1 MKIKKIALLALLIA
15 VQALTGMMAQNRGQI
30 TGRVLHH
37 LTNQPVPFANVLV
50 TGTTLGAATDTEG
63 AFTISGLEPGIY
75 SIRISAIGYQTQTK
89 SDIVVSNSKPAS
101 VEIDLVE
108 TPIELENVVVTSD
121 FFSNDPTDA
130 VSTRSFEF
138 EEIRRS
144 AGGFE
149 DVVRALSVLPGVAQ
163 ADAGRNDLI
172 VRGGAP
178 SENLYIVDGIEIPN
192 INHFGSQGA
201 TGGPLSFINLD
212 FVRES
217 AFSTGAFPVLYGD
230 KLSSVLR
237 IDLRDGRNDRI
248 GGKGTISATQFG
260 FNLEGPISSNNNFIL
275 SVRRSYLDFIF
286 KAAGFGFVPEYWDAL
301 AKYDVRIGK
310 NSRLSY
316 LFIGAFD
323 NTKFFN
329 DTDEKRYD
337 NSRVLGS
344 NQTQYGTGFT
354 YQYLLPNGFLRAT
367 LSRNFVDYDYFQR
380 DSLLNPIFLNKSRE
394 AENKL
399 KAEMLIKTAKTSE
412 LMAGADLDYIKTEYD
427 IKLPGFRTTFGELL
441 PIDSL
446 KTEDSFWKTGGY
458 VNFIQMLP
466 PFITLNI
473 GGRVDYFNGISNSTY
488 FSPRGSIAY
497 KVNEKLGISF
507 STGVYRQFP
516 SYIWLVGDRSN
527 ESLDALKVMQY
538 VGGIDY
544 RLREDT
550 QLKIEAFYKD
560 YGNYP
565 VSKIRNYLILANT
578 GAGFGGSE
586 DNFAAFGLEPLASL
600 GTGITRGVELS
611 VQKKLSDIPLYGI
624 LSLTYSQAD
633 YKALDGIE
641 RSGSY
646 DQRWIANLSGGYI
659 FNEEWETSFKFRYA
673 SGRPYTPF
681 NADGSQSVVNYNSQR
696 LPDFH
701 SLDIRVDKKWFF
713 EKITLITYI
722 DIQNIYGR
730 KNISAVRWE
739 RREQREE
746 KNESIGVLP
755 SIGVSIE
762 F

>member
-1 MKIKKIALLALLIA
+1 MRINKILLLIIGIALVSLQTLY
-15 VQALTGMMAQNRGQI
+15 AQGKGQI
-30 TGRVLHH
+30 TGRVLNQI
-37 LTNQPVPFANVLV
+37 TNQPVPFANVLV
-50 TGTTLGAATDTEG
+50 TGTTIGAASDTDGE
-63 AFTISGLEPGIY
+63 FVISGLEPGIY
-75 SIRISAIGYQTQTK
+75 SIRVSAIGFQTQTK
-89 SDIVVSNSKPAS
+89 SDITVTNVRPAE
-101 VEIDLVE
+101 VFIQLMEV
-108 TPIELENVVVTSD
+108 PVELENVVVTSD

-237 IDLRDGRNDRI
+237 IDLRDGRSDRI

-260 FNLEGPISSNNNFIL
+260 VNLEGPISSKNNFIL

-301 AKYDVRIGK
+301 AKYDVRLSA

-337 NSRVLGS
+337 NSRILGS
-344 NQTQYGTGFT
+344 NQNQYGTGFT
-354 YQYLLPNGFLRAT
+354 YQYLLPNGFIRAT
-367 LSRNFVDYDYFQR
+367 LSRNFVDYDYFQK

-399 KAEMLIKTAKTSE
+399 KAEALLKTSKTGE
-412 LMAGADLDYIKTEYD
+412 IIFGADLDYIKTEYD
-427 IKLPGFRTTFGELL
+427 IKLPGFRTSFGELL

-446 KTEDSFWKTGGY
+446 TTEDTFLKTGGY
-458 VNFIQMLP
+458 VNYTQMLP
-466 PFITLNI
+466 AFITLNI
-473 GGRVDYFNGISNSTY
+473 GGRVDYFTGISNSTY
-488 FSPRGSIAY
+488 FSPRGSLSW
-497 KVNEKLGISF
+497 KVNENLALSF
-507 STGVYRQFP
+507 STGLYRQFP
-516 SYIWLVGDRSN
+516 SYVWLVGDRSN
-527 ESLDALKVMQY
+527 ESLDALKVIQY
-538 VGGIDY
+538 VAGIDY

-550 QLKIEAFYKD
+550 QLKIEGFFKD

-565 VSKIRNYLILANT
+565 VSRIRPYLILANT
-578 GAGFGGSE
+578 GAGFSGSE

-611 VQKKLSDIPLYGI
+611 VQKKLSEIPLYGI
-624 LSLTYSQAD
+624 LSFTYSEAD

-641 RSGSY
+641 RAGSY
-646 DQRWIANLSGGYI
+646 DQRFIANISGGYI

-681 NADGSQSVVNYNSQR
+681 NPDGTQSVTNYNSRR

-746 KNESIGVLP
+746 RNESIGVLP
-755 SIGVSIE
+755 SIGVSVE